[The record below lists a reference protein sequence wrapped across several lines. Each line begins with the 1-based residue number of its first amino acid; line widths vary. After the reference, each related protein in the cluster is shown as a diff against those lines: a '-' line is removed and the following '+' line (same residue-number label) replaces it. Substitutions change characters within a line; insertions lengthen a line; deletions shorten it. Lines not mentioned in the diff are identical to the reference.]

1 MKVMSEYD
9 EKSILETSVFD
20 ELFEIKDECDRADML
35 VALRDRAEELGK
47 KCLRDFKSKYAAYL
61 ERKKRLDQE
70 KKSRATTETPDQM
83 T

>member
-47 KCLRDFKSKYAAYL
+47 KCLRDFKSK
-61 ERKKRLDQE
+61 
-70 KKSRATTETPDQM
+70 
-83 T
+83 